1 MYGRITR
8 PAVPASAG
16 GHRRESTVGGD
27 SLRFVF
33 SMDCDLHC
41 VSSHHPSHYPEKV
54 SLRAMAH
61 RCNTD
66 GAPTPR
72 GKGRRP
78 EATIGKRRTAQ
89 KE

>member
-1 MYGRITR
+1 VGRMPGLPAIASPKATAGCNGCGPRR
-8 PAVPASAG
+8 PK
-16 GHRRESTVGGD
+16 R
-27 SLRFVF
+27 
-33 SMDCDLHC
+33 
-41 VSSHHPSHYPEKV
+41 

-72 GKGRRP
+72 GKGRRQ